1 MDNQNDNITVDN
13 LDLSGIPGIE
23 EFLGSPV
30 KEEAI
35 EPPAEPEYASSE
47 TETVSDEGM
56 ISWSKFAEDLPEP
69 LHEQFKPI
77 VDEWSRQYNRVSEE
91 ASPYYAL
98 RDAGFSPEEISM
110 AANLQRAL
118 ADDPQGFYEQMGQA
132 YGFAQ
137 QQQLVELQQQVQQ
150 LRTAP
155 PAQPAATEQT
165 GNWWEE
171 EEATAPTA
179 PPTQVVYDDP
189 RYAQLEQELES
200 LRGMQE
206 QVLERQR
213 LDEGRAQM
221 DIELTNIRGKYGEFD
236 EEEVVR
242 RALANYSVDGDASLT
257 RAFHEMKDLEER
269 VAQRY
274 VTKQKSAPKV
284 MGSANGI
291 PSAAPAKA
299 IDTEDARRQAALE
312 LAIRMGAAQ

>member
-1 MDNQNDNITVDN
+1 MDNQNDNITVES

-23 EFLGSPV
+23 EFLGSPA

-35 EPPAEPEYASSE
+35 ESPAEIQYETQETDSVSE
-47 TETVSDEGM
+47 DGM

-91 ASPYYAL
+91 ASPYYEL
-98 RDAGFSPEEISM
+98 REAGFTPEEISM

-118 ADDPQGFYEQMGQA
+118 AEDPQGFYEQMGQA

-137 QQQLVELQQQVQQ
+137 QQQLAELQQQVQQ
-150 LRTAP
+150 MKSP
-155 PAQPAATEQT
+155 PAAGQTAT

-171 EEATAPTA
+171 EEDAAPEM
-179 PPTQVVYDDP
+179 QQSLSDP
-189 RYAQLEQELES
+189 RYSQLEQELAI
-200 LRGMQE
+200 LRDMQE
-206 QVLERQR
+206 QVLDRQR

-221 DIELTNIRGKYGEFD
+221 EIELTTIRNKYGEYD

-242 RALANYSVDGDASLT
+242 RALANYSLDGDASLV
-257 RAFHEMKDLEER
+257 RAFHETKDLEQR

-274 VTKQKSAPKV
+274 ATKQKSAPKV
-284 MGSANGI
+284 MGSASGM
-291 PSAAPAKA
+291 PPAAQARA
-299 IDTEDARRQAALE
+299 VDTEEARRAAALE

>member
-1 MDNQNDNITVDN
+1 MMYSGDNQNDNITVES

-23 EFLGSPV
+23 EFLGSPA

-35 EPPAEPEYASSE
+35 ESPVEAEYEPQEAE
-47 TETVSDEGM
+47 AVSDSDV

-91 ASPYYAL
+91 ASPYYQL
-98 RDAGFSPEEISM
+98 REAGFSPEEISM

-118 ADDPQGFYEQMGQA
+118 AEDPQGFYEQMGQA

-137 QQQLVELQQQVQQ
+137 QQQLAELQQQVQQ
-150 LRTAP
+150 LKTP
-155 PAQPAATEQT
+155 PAAGQTTT

-171 EEATAPTA
+171 EETTAA
-179 PPTQVVYDDP
+179 PEVQAVADP
-189 RYAQLEQELES
+189 RYAQLEQELAV
-200 LRGMQE
+200 LRDMQE

-221 DIELTNIRGKYGEFD
+221 EIELTTIRNKYGEFD

-242 RALANYSVDGDASLT
+242 RALANYSVDGDASLA
-257 RAFHEMKDLEER
+257 RAFHETKDLEQR

-274 VTKQKSAPKV
+274 ATKQKSAPKV
-284 MGSANGI
+284 MGSANGM
-291 PSAAPAKA
+291 PPAAPAKTA
-299 IDTEDARRQAALE
+299 DTEEARRAAALE

>member
-23 EFLGSPV
+23 EFLGNSV
-30 KEEAI
+30 TEQAI
-35 EPPAEPEYASSE
+35 EPPAESE
-47 TETVSDEGM
+47 QGPVDTEPVSDESM

-77 VDEWSRQYNRVSEE
+77 VDEWSRQYNRVAEE
-91 ASPYYAL
+91 ASPYYQL
-98 RDAGFSPEEISM
+98 REAGFSPEEISM

-155 PAQPAATEQT
+155 AVAPATEKN
-165 GNWWEE
+165 GEWWEE
-171 EEATAPTA
+171 EETTAA
-179 PPTQVVYDDP
+179 PAVPAQTTYEDP
-189 RYAQLEQELES
+189 RYAQLEQELET
-200 LRGMQE
+200 LREMQE
-206 QVLERQR
+206 QVIERQR

-221 DIELTNIRGKYGEFD
+221 EIELTNIRNKYGDFD

-242 RALANYSVDGDASLT
+242 RALANYSLDGDANLS
-257 RAFHEMKDLEER
+257 RAFHETKDLEQRVTER
-269 VAQRY
+269 YA
-274 VTKQKSAPKV
+274 TKQKSAPKV
-284 MGSANGI
+284 MGSANGM
-291 PSAAPAKA
+291 PAATPAKP

>member
-1 MDNQNDNITVDN
+1 MDNQNDNITLES

-23 EFLGSPV
+23 EFLGTPA

-35 EPPAEPEYASSE
+35 AAPVEPEYESQE
-47 TETVSDEGM
+47 TEAVSDDDI

-77 VDEWSRQYNRVSEE
+77 VDEWSRQYNRVAEE
-91 ASPYYAL
+91 ASPYYQL
-98 RDAGFSPEEISM
+98 REAGFTPEEISM

-118 ADDPQGFYEQMGQA
+118 AEDPQGFYEQMGQA

-137 QQQLVELQQQVQQ
+137 QQQLAELQEQVQQ
-150 LRTAP
+150 LRTP
-155 PAQPAATEQT
+155 PKTEAAAT

-171 EEATAPTA
+171 EEATAAAEPQA
-179 PPTQVVYDDP
+179 AYDP
-189 RYAQLEQELES
+189 RYAQLEQELET

-221 DIELTNIRGKYGEFD
+221 EIELTTIRNKYGEFD

-242 RALANYSVDGDASLT
+242 RALANYSLDGDANLT
-257 RAFHEMKDLEER
+257 RAFHETKDLEQR

-274 VTKQKSAPKV
+274 ATKQKSAPKV
-284 MGSANGI
+284 MGSANGM
-291 PSAAPAKA
+291 PPAAPAKTL
-299 IDTEDARRQAALE
+299 DSEDARRQAALE